1 MEAKI
6 WGPHAWIFLHSI
18 TMAYPENPTEQ
29 DKKDYTNFFT
39 NLHTILPCSICK
51 THYKDN
57 LKKIPIQLNNRK
69 ELVNWLINIHNS
81 VNKSNNKKQ
90 YSYQEVINYYDR
102 LYHNSSLKYIIIIS
116 VIVIGTYFLI
126 KKYRKVLKKML

>member
-29 DKKDYTNFFT
+29 DKSNFRTFFSSIQD
-39 NLHTILPCSICK
+39 ILPCSICK
-51 THYKDN
+51 THYKQHLTEN
-57 LKKIPIQLNNRK
+57 PIQLSNRK

-81 VNKSNNKKQ
+81 VNKLNNKKQ
-90 YSYQEVINYYDR
+90 YSYNEVINYYDQ
-102 LYHNSSLKYIIIIS
+102 LYNNSSLKYIIIIS
-116 VIVIGTYFLI
+116 VIVISTYLLI
-126 KKYRKVLKKML
+126 KKYIKFIKKLL